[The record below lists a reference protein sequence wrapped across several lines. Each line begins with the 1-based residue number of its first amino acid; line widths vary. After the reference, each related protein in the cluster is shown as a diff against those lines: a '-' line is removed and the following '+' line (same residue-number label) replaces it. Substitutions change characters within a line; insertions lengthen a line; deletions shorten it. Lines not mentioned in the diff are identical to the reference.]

1 MDHGSALTGLA
12 VVAVIALLCGVAMTR
27 LRQPAIVGYIIAGVV
42 LGPILVEDREQVALL
57 AELGVLLLLY
67 LVGMELDLDDFKR
80 VWKTALMT
88 MLLQMATS
96 IFLMLL
102 LSRVFGWPLGVA
114 ILLGFVLAMSSTAVA
129 IKMLEDIGERSTAIG
144 QATIGVL
151 IAQDLAVVPILLV
164 VDALAGGAD
173 GEEGFDVGG
182 VVRIAASVALIV
194 LLLWYLG
201 RRKKV
206 TLPFAR
212 VVAGNIDLTSL
223 AGLTF
228 CFAAAAVSGLVGLS
242 AAYGAFLAGL
252 VIGNSTEHEIMEE
265 ATRPV
270 QSILMMVF
278 FLSIGLLLDLVFLW
292 DNLWEVALLLAVVTV
307 FKTMLNVGAFRLLDE
322 PWPRAFLSGVLLG
335 QIGEFSFLIAA
346 AGLSVQLIAPADY
359 KLIVSITVLSLA
371 VSPLWLLAARRLD
384 SITILGITSAR
395 EIMRLLFASET
406 ALFGRAAGAT
416 KGVARMF
423 GPRRHPSPRQ
433 AAGKTP
439 PAAGEKTPPAAD
451 GKADA

>member
-12 VVAVIALLCGVAMTR
+12 VVAVVALMCGVLMTR
-27 LRQPAIVGYIIAGVV
+27 LRQPAIVGYIMAGVV
-42 LGPILVEDREQVALL
+42 LGPSVLALVEDREQVNLL

-67 LVGMELDLDDFKR
+67 LVGMELDLNDFKR

-88 MLLQMATS
+88 MLLQVSAS

-102 LSRVFGWPLGVA
+102 LSRVLGWPLGVA

-129 IKMLEDIGERSTAIG
+129 IKVLEDIGERSTAIG

-164 VDALAGGAD
+164 VDGLAGGD
-173 GEEGFDVGG
+173 EGFDTGG
-182 VVRIAASVALIV
+182 LIRIVASVVLIV

-201 RRKKV
+201 RREKV

-228 CFAAAAVSGLVGLS
+228 CFAAAAISGLVGLS

-252 VIGNSTEHEIMEE
+252 VIGNSTEQEIMEE

-278 FLSIGLLLDLVFLW
+278 FLSIGLLLDLAFLW
-292 DNLWEVALLLAVVTV
+292 DNLWEVMLLLAIVTV

-423 GPRRHPSPRQ
+423 GPRRYPPPRQ
-433 AAGKTP
+433 AAEKSRPSGSG
-439 PAAGEKTPPAAD
+439 AATAD
-451 GKADA
+451 GAGDA